1 MICVLKVNEYE
12 SYRNYLRN
20 RIACRSGLPKNF
32 ALRITILATALLM
45 RMIKTLAYE
54 KWAALTGSKACMV
67 TSAQKN
73 RRGDQKRKYVKK
85 IT

>member
-1 MICVLKVNEYE
+1 MRIGIVTTAFADVND
-12 SYRNYLRN
+12 
-20 RIACRSGLPKNF
+20 KK
-32 ALRITILATALLM
+32 LAF
-45 RMIKTLAYE
+45 E

-73 RRGDQKRKYVKK
+73 RRGNSERKYVKK